1 MTSRTPHTK
10 PEPSHG
16 DSAPST
22 GSVSA
27 AGSVRPG
34 LSAPPPRRTSRKRLG
49 NGWTTVH
56 ESNPET
62 YPAAANAQET
72 NEVVHVFKLG
82 DLAYWIAQANKQAR
96 EWFVV
101 SGPRKDEISG
111 KVKRT
116 FILFVKGGLHADLN
130 K

>member
-1 MTSRTPHTK
+1 
-10 PEPSHG
+10 
-16 DSAPST
+16 
-22 GSVSA
+22 
-27 AGSVRPG
+27 
-34 LSAPPPRRTSRKRLG
+34 
-49 NGWTTVH
+49 
-56 ESNPET
+56 
-62 YPAAANAQET
+62 
-72 NEVVHVFKLG
+72 VHVFKLG